1 MRIGVAIVFMWLA
14 TVATSAWADPHH
26 GSKQQPPITLNGRQ
40 PSISRMPNPFVSALE
55 QASNSA
61 RRRSPTAKP
70 GLSKQNPTASI
81 VPIPMVPSPPVEP
94 PPTINPSHVPN
105 PLTDLA
111 PVIAARSVTE
121 DMDDAP
127 IGRGLGISAVM
138 LASLGVIFG
147 LMMLAGLAM
156 IVIDKRRDKLA
167 LHNEPD
173 ESEINLA

>member
-1 MRIGVAIVFMWLA
+1 
-14 TVATSAWADPHH
+14 
-26 GSKQQPPITLNGRQ
+26 
-40 PSISRMPNPFVSALE
+40 MPNPFVSALE

-81 VPIPMVPSPPVEP
+81 VPMVPSPPVEP

-127 IGRGLGISAVM
+127 IGRGLGITHVM

-147 LMMLAGLAM
+147 LMMVSRTGN
-156 IVIDKRRDKLA
+156 DCD
-167 LHNEPD
+167 
-173 ESEINLA
+173 